1 METIRT
7 QVLASR
13 KQMNTPCNNTLPS
26 VSLEIRGWLTKW
38 KDHSDIERVF
48 SPSNWGYTA
57 QNSTKAY
64 FADCPTLQ
72 KFDEVYGE
80 GNGEFWVYSQVMALF
95 GSSSSKDVGVVDGI
109 KIFSQSFAPQVRLY
123 KLSELM
129 LFFARYKAGR
139 YDNSFSHFDARRIG
153 NAFFKEFIPE
163 RSREIDYCE
172 KRRLNNEVLARRE
185 LPPGYEIP
193 SGYNTYTW
201 YLETKKRAENG
212 DLDAIERLKKPNT

>member
-1 METIRT
+1 M
-7 QVLASR
+7 
-13 KQMNTPCNNTLPS
+13 PS
-26 VSLEIRGWLTKW
+26 VSLEIRGWITKW

-48 SPSNWGYTA
+48 SPSNWGYTV

-80 GNGEFWVYSQVMALF
+80 GNGEFWVYSQIMALF

-109 KIFSQSFAPQVRLY
+109 KIFSQSFAPQVRIY

-139 YDNSFSHFDARRIG
+139 YDNSFSQFDARRIG
-153 NAFFKEFIPE
+153 NAFFKEFLPE
-163 RSREIDYCE
+163 RAKEIDFLE
-172 KRRLNNEVLARRE
+172 KRKISEEALSRRE
-185 LPPGYEIP
+185 LPPGFTIP
-193 SGYNTYTW
+193 DGYNSFSW
-201 YLETKKRAENG
+201 YQETKRLAALG
-212 DLDAIERLKKPNT
+212 DLEAIERLKFNNKTSS